1 MEPRPWDGD
10 LRSTGMVR
18 DLGRIDDWILMSTI
32 CVTGPRDLP
41 EEKFY
46 AVEDILEDWLWR
58 EPDGMGIGFL
68 GVGDARGVDEAVR
81 GWMKI
86 QLHESQ
92 YEVFYADWK
101 KFGKGAGP
109 IRNREMLQRTKPDLL
124 IAILVPGLLCRGTW
138 DCIEAAMQL
147 DIRIYPYRIQL

>member
-1 MEPRPWDGD
+1 MELRRRNGD
-10 LRSTGMVR
+10 LWFTDMVR
-18 DLGRIDDWILMSTI
+18 SLGRIDDWILMSTI

-41 EEKFY
+41 EERFY
-46 AVEDILEDWLWR
+46 EVEDILEVWDFER
-58 EPDGMGIGFL
+58 GGIDFL

-101 KFGKGAGP
+101 RFGKGAGA
-109 IRNREMLQRTKPDLL
+109 IRNREMLQRVNPDLL
-124 IAILVPGLLCRGTW
+124 LAFLIPGFPCRGTW